1 MRLYNYDD
9 IYRRKQL
16 RESKAT
22 SSEKSNFNRALDF
35 YKIDKSQSNVENL
48 MEKMCVSPEIC
59 KSHKPLA
66 INMIKA
72 YPNKKMIDL
81 FERYIVP
88 VMESEDI
95 SLIDGLK
102 SIDDLDVKAIQDQ
115 ITRNMAIDRVIDNDE
130 IINKSGKL
138 DDFIANTLDPSFS
151 AIKIAE
157 FVDKLRVPLHGKVVV
172 SIEEAFYLLDKHGVS
187 YNYNTIIESVLGYY
201 STQPMSDKTRRFI
214 SYGMKDVLS
223 EEYEFNKNLPIDIYI
238 YGLKKDIDV
247 KHLAEL
253 ATNVCPFDFIPS
265 TSRYLDFVENQIISG
280 SIDKQQA
287 ILEMNT
293 FIDSIYNCELSKDK
307 RFKENLIGLKEAVS
321 NKITRATSEIKN
333 LIDHDN
339 NAMQEAMAGY
349 IVGLQELDKAI
360 TEAASYITSWKN
372 RDCENAFVKFAPFI
386 SLPLF
391 ESTGLKLN
399 LLKESISLKEY
410 IESST
415 GLRPIIEKDFSN
427 IDSYSM
433 IDNEGCVD
441 FTVSSY
447 DVSLCDNKIID
458 HIEKLIENYNSS
470 INLLKFRAYYTINEN
485 RMIDIHMRQDARID
499 LTNEEKIQWE
509 NYITEEDS
517 LLISKLS
524 SIAED
529 HSCNMDPYDVIATF
543 EDAIDEDPD
552 NKELFERFIE
562 CCSYANMDKSEV
574 NFISES
580 VCNTAC
586 EYEPQNA
593 PLSIQ
598 MEAVST
604 MHDILRE
611 AKDAKALSK
620 KLKSNATKK
629 AKAVKDTGKSEDS
642 KGKNPAGNSDSHP
655 IKNALV
661 NFDLTLRGFG
671 KKIKDLSAK
680 EANKARQVD
689 AQFRHFAKSAQNA
702 IIGDRREA
710 VIKGQVIPSFS
721 KCIKYAVTGG
731 IITAINPV
739 AGAIAIFGSI
749 AVSKHIDRKVKLDML
764 DEIEVE
770 LQIVDKELQ
779 NAENRGQIKKQRA
792 LLMTKKQLQR
802 TYQRIKLN
810 VKLGKNVIPS
820 GFGVPD
826 LDNN

>member
-1 MRLYNYDD
+1 ML
-9 IYRRKQL
+9 
-16 RESKAT
+16 ES
-22 SSEKSNFNRALDF
+22 
-35 YKIDKSQSNVENL
+35 
-48 MEKMCVSPEIC
+48 
-59 KSHKPLA
+59 
-66 INMIKA
+66 
-72 YPNKKMIDL
+72 
-81 FERYIVP
+81 
-88 VMESEDI
+88 
-95 SLIDGLK
+95 
-102 SIDDLDVKAIQDQ
+102 
-115 ITRNMAIDRVIDNDE
+115 
-130 IINKSGKL
+130 
-138 DDFIANTLDPSFS
+138 
-151 AIKIAE
+151 
-157 FVDKLRVPLHGKVVV
+157 
-172 SIEEAFYLLDKHGVS
+172 
-187 YNYNTIIESVLGYY
+187 
-201 STQPMSDKTRRFI
+201 
-214 SYGMKDVLS
+214 
-223 EEYEFNKNLPIDIYI
+223 
-238 YGLKKDIDV
+238 
-247 KHLAEL
+247 
-253 ATNVCPFDFIPS
+253 
-265 TSRYLDFVENQIISG
+265 
-280 SIDKQQA
+280 
-287 ILEMNT
+287 
-293 FIDSIYNCELSKDK
+293 
-307 RFKENLIGLKEAVS
+307 
-321 NKITRATSEIKN
+321 
-333 LIDHDN
+333 
-339 NAMQEAMAGY
+339 
-349 IVGLQELDKAI
+349 
-360 TEAASYITSWKN
+360 
-372 RDCENAFVKFAPFI
+372 
-386 SLPLF
+386 
-391 ESTGLKLN
+391 
-399 LLKESISLKEY
+399 
-410 IESST
+410 
-415 GLRPIIEKDFSN
+415 
-427 IDSYSM
+427 
-433 IDNEGCVD
+433 
-441 FTVSSY
+441 
-447 DVSLCDNKIID
+447 
-458 HIEKLIENYNSS
+458 
-470 INLLKFRAYYTINEN
+470 RAYYTINEN
-485 RMIDIHMRQDARID
+485 QIDIHMRQNARID

-509 NYITEEDS
+509 NYITEEDT
-517 LLISKLS
+517 LLIDKLS

-529 HSCNMDPYDVIATF
+529 NSCNMDPYDVIATF

-580 VCNTAC
+580 VCNTSC

-689 AQFRHFAKSAQNA
+689 AQFRHFAKTAQNA

-826 LDNN
+826 LDNNN